1 VRCEYF
7 DFHFRVSK
15 AFVCVHVV
23 KCDVAIN
30 KLCTIFMKVRFHKLS
45 THNNVLVEV
54 L

>member
-1 VRCEYF
+1 M
-7 DFHFRVSK
+7 H
-15 AFVCVHVV
+15 VHVV

-45 THNNVLVEV
+45 THNNVLIEG